1 MAYNAIGGPRLGS
14 FKNAVDW
21 HNKVKP
27 IRGNAEQVRPL
38 GERRYHHAA
47 NIIMPDPDTVVL
59 NYHGNELVEWRSDNT
74 FTLHAPK
81 YYSAYSGEQIIGFV
95 PCGMWFSWEKGRL
108 FVKLFNGKNIELARR
123 QSLKFAPTEKTYEGS
138 PVFDVVDAPDVKVYR
153 VKRGVADAIVKRRFG
168 AFIEW
173 VAMTSS
179 IVSSASH
186 EEIKESRKKY
196 RVAAGYTDEFLDAEQ
211 KAVEHLPWGG
221 KREMVS
227 MALNDVHHIPYSSR
241 RQGGAFHR
249 ASSELLAEWM
259 SSNNTERWLDALN
272 VVQHH
277 VGEHVYNDRLGRN
290 GVYISVPRVY
300 DYVKGIVAF
309 LHRDEAFKVITMP
322 AGVVPSKRNVEYFRE
337 ISIDFGQTDS
347 VSECS

>member
-1 MAYNAIGGPRLGS
+1 MAYNSINAPRLCS

-27 IRGNAEQVRPL
+27 IRGHKDAVRPL
-38 GERRYHHAA
+38 GERRYHHKA
-47 NIIMPDPDTVVL
+47 NITMPDPDTVVL
-59 NYHGNELVEWRSDNT
+59 NYYDSKLVEWRSDNT

-81 YYSAYSGEQIIGFV
+81 YYCAYSGEQIIGFV
-95 PCGMWFSWEKGRL
+95 PHSMGFSWEKGRL
-108 FVKLFNGKNIELARR
+108 FVKLTDGKNIELARR
-123 QSLKFAPTEKTYEGS
+123 QSLKFAPTGKTYYDS
-138 PVFDVVDAPDVKVYR
+138 PVFDVVDAPDVNVYR
-153 VKRGVADAIVKRRFG
+153 VKRGVADTITKQRFG

-179 IVSSASH
+179 IVSSVSH
-186 EEIKESRKKY
+186 EEIKESRMQY
-196 RVAAGYTDEFLDAEQ
+196 RAAAGYTDEFLGTVH

-221 KREMVS
+221 RREMVS
-227 MALNDVHHIPYSSR
+227 MALNDVHHLPYSSG

-300 DYVKGIVAF
+300 DYVKGIAAF
-309 LHRDEAFKVITMP
+309 LHRDEAFNVITMP